1 MQPHAWQLELSP
13 GSCKRHMPS
22 SPPADLIPISNQSL
36 NQQHRGFPG
45 CTTKEQL
52 GTMSEKLNLQ
62 GAKPYNMKEPL
73 IEMLLELAG
82 PTNKMYQQDKQGQ
95 CTLCPGTSP
104 CLWHRQGKFKGCTL
118 QGEDFT
124 ADWAVT
130 SPVSQR
136 LFVLATIMLVVG
148 RSREGCRTGFGAFV
162 EVWKINRVCHQSVSP
177 DYF

>member
-1 MQPHAWQLELSP
+1 MHSPHQLILSPFQSRASTSNTGFSHQGTAGDPIRKTESPRCKALQHGGRPLILMPLELV
-13 GSCKRHMPS
+13 
-22 SPPADLIPISNQSL
+22 
-36 NQQHRGFPG
+36 
-45 CTTKEQL
+45 
-52 GTMSEKLNLQ
+52 
-62 GAKPYNMKEPL
+62 
-73 IEMLLELAG
+73 G

-95 CTLCPGTSP
+95 FMLCPGTSP
-104 CLWHRQGKFKGCTL
+104 CLRHEQGKCSKGCTL

-162 EVWKINRVCHQSVSP
+162 EVWKINGESLPSECVSIIVIP
-177 DYF
+177 GRSLEIRGYKRRLVESY